1 MSFRDAGCLEAESQN
16 RLLIVRPHPEDF
28 HRPLLWQDLIH
39 ESVLDVDSSRE
50 GAREVSHELFES
62 GWLLAGIR
70 PEDFEELFGLFTET
84 AGSKL
89 PCVFLRLPR
98 KDDLPGPGFVYQ
110 PGRFEVLERGVRNP
124 LRIDSR
130 IPGIER
136 R

>member
-1 MSFRDAGCLEAESQN
+1 M
-16 RLLIVRPHPEDF
+16 RPHPEDF
-28 HRPLLWQDLIH
+28 DRTLLWQDLIH
-39 ESVLDVDSSRE
+39 ESVLDVDSSGE
-50 GAREVSHELFES
+50 SAREVSHELFES

>member
-1 MSFRDAGCLEAESQN
+1 M
-16 RLLIVRPHPEDF
+16 RPHPEDF
-28 HRPLLWQDLIH
+28 HRPLLWQDLVH

-62 GWLLAGIR
+62 GRLLAGIR
-70 PEDFEELFGLFTET
+70 PEDFDEFFGLFTQA

-98 KDDLPGPGFVYQ
+98 KDDLPGPGFAYQ

-124 LRIDSR
+124 FRIDSR